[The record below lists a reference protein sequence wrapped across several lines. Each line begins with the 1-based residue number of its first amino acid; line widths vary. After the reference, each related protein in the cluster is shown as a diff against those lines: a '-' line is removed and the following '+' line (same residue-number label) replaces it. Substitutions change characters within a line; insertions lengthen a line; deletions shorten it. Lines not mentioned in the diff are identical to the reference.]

1 MHAAPYCSPSRCVD
15 DSVSYVN
22 LLFRKKSRRILDF
35 EAPRDA
41 MEDETC
47 RILFLSSKNSFF
59 ESIKEV
65 LMRLILLG
73 CRIIIDVALGIEIL

>member
-1 MHAAPYCSPSRCVD
+1 
-15 DSVSYVN
+15 
-22 LLFRKKSRRILDF
+22 
-35 EAPRDA
+35 

-73 CRIIIDVALGIEIL
+73 CRIIVDVALGIEIL